1 MVGLAA
7 DAVEHVGAPVRKA
20 AVAHVGCVAS
30 ALVLE
35 DWALEG
41 GVAPVGKAADADT
54 WCVAT
59 ARNAEVSAG
68 C

>member
-20 AVAHVGCVAS
+20 AVAHDGCADT

-35 DWALEG
+35 EWALEG

-54 WCVAT
+54 GCVT
-59 ARNAEVSAG
+59 SARNAEVSAG